1 MLRTSEIQCMFK
13 QTIESESMSW
23 LLRSSIK
30 KETFAIHQPEIAGVV
45 GMVSCETI
53 WCLTWKE
60 EENSSNLRKMWTR
73 DTNKNE
79 MLIETKRPHMSK
91 FIIIPKRIP

>member
-1 MLRTSEIQCMFK
+1 
-13 QTIESESMSW
+13 MSW

-53 WCLTWKE
+53 WCLTWKKKIVQIWE
-60 EENSSNLRKMWTR
+60 KCEQGTQIRMKCW
-73 DTNKNE
+73 
-79 MLIETKRPHMSK
+79 
-91 FIIIPKRIP
+91 